1 MVHVFAETLSD
12 QSRAYNVAVID
23 GPDRVTFGA
32 TSHANAF
39 KLAEGIVDLI
49 NTTTGEIDL
58 EVTADTGAW

>member
-1 MVHVFAETLSD
+1 MTMVHVFAETLSD
-12 QSRAYNVAVID
+12 QS
-23 GPDRVTFGA
+23 RVTFGA